1 MIVILWPQRDFS
13 KPCCGGNVDT
23 SRIGRLRLKWGLN
36 SPPVAKQWNS
46 QNVTILLTRKM
57 WYFELGIFSF
67 SWYVYCLTRV
77 FLTSTLGCK
86 LITRA
91 FEPVTCGFE
100 LITLGS
106 EVVTRNS

>member
-23 SRIGRLRLKWGLN
+23 SRIGGLRLKWGLN

-46 QNVTILLTRKM
+46 QNVKEVTILLTRKI

-77 FLTSTLGCK
+77 FLTSTLG
-86 LITRA
+86 
-91 FEPVTCGFE
+91 FE

-106 EVVTRNS
+106 